1 VPSRRDGAPTLDVT
15 TFTSPQAF
23 LDALD
28 DAPFDVLLSDLK
40 MPRIGGV
47 ELTRRARARCPELA
61 VVLITAHA
69 TIETAVAAL
78 KEGALDYLTKPID
91 NDRLRRVVAQ
101 AVERGRLAR
110 ENRYL
115 RAQLRHEHGL
125 DAIVAVSDGM
135 RAVLDLARRAAA
147 SRSTVLI
154 SGESGTGKEL
164 IARAIHLHSGRVGGP
179 FVAVNCR
186 AFAEGVLE
194 SELFGHIKG
203 SFTGATRDRRGLFE
217 RASGGSL
224 FLDELGEVTL
234 EFQAKLLRVLQ
245 EREVLPVGG
254 ERPRSFDA
262 RVIAATNRVL
272 RDEVAGG
279 RFREDL
285 FFRLAV
291 IPIRIPPLRERRADV
306 LPLARAFLAR
316 MNAEHGRALVGWEP
330 AVERWLLAHDW
341 PGNVRELENTLERGV
356 VLARGERIALA
367 DLILSE
373 RPPAASRRDAARGTL
388 QEYLDAATVERV
400 REALREANGVRVEA
414 ARALG
419 IERTTL
425 YRIMRRFGI
434 VNEP

>member
-1 VPSRRDGAPTLDVT
+1 
-15 TFTSPQAF
+15 
-23 LDALD
+23 
-28 DAPFDVLLSDLK
+28 
-40 MPRIGGV
+40 
-47 ELTRRARARCPELA
+47 
-61 VVLITAHA
+61 
-69 TIETAVAAL
+69 

-224 FLDELGEVTL
+224 FLDEIGEVTL
-234 EFQAKLLRVLQ
+234 GFQAKLLRVLQ

-262 RVIAATNRVL
+262 RVIAATNRKL

-330 AVERWLLAHDW
+330 EVERWLLAHDW

-373 RPPAASRRDAARGTL
+373 RPPAASRRDAAHGTL

-400 REALREANGVRVEA
+400 REALREADGVRVEA

-434 VNEP
+434 VGEP